1 MPDAI
6 CIKAGSIDDKA
17 ARELSKAGGS
27 SGKGT
32 VGVEFYT
39 KDRVGYEVPVGGAE
53 QKEVF
58 G

>member
-1 MPDAI
+1 MPDNI
-6 CIKAGSIDDKA
+6 CIKAGGIDDKA
-17 ARELSKAGGS
+17 ARALGG
-27 SGKGT
+27 KT

-39 KDRVGYEVPVGGAE
+39 KDRVGYEAAVGGAE

>member
-1 MPDAI
+1 MPENV
-6 CIKAGSIDDKA
+6 CIKAGCIDDKN
-17 ARELSKAGGS
+17 ARELQ
-27 SGKGT
+27 GKT
-32 VGVEFYT
+32 GVEFYT